1 MREIINSI
9 FTESSFRAV
18 ARLQDCIF
26 FENPLEGQN
35 SYFLVVYLETSN
47 LKGYL
52 DSEYFEQ
59 VQSFFE
65 EQKKNKADIDK
76 NTSLLIIAKANE
88 LEQDFLANK
97 NSILEIEEDEF
108 WFKKYVLIYSDTSV
122 EGFGHG
128 QEVLS
133 ELKACVLN
141 STRFT
146 EFKDSLFLDAE
157 YFVVMQIFL
166 KFPFLNV
173 PISLN
178 EQFLSIDNILQNNL
192 SESQI
197 SFLDLLVGE
206 VDAFEE
212 DYWERLKDASV
223 KAVESEELKTFFTKF
238 EADDKNS

>member
-9 FTESSFRAV
+9 FTTSSFRVV
-18 ARLQDCIF
+18 ASIQDCIF
-26 FENPLEGQN
+26 FENPIEGQR
-35 SYFLVVYLETSN
+35 SYFLVVYLETAK

-65 EQKKNKADIDK
+65 EQKKIKADIDK

-108 WFKKYVLIYSDTSV
+108 WFKKYVLIYSDASV
-122 EGFGHG
+122 EGFGQG
-128 QEVLS
+128 TEVLA
-133 ELKACVLN
+133 ELKTCVLN

-146 EFKDSLFLDAE
+146 AFKDSLFLDAE
-157 YFVVMQIFL
+157 YFVAMQIFL

-178 EQFLSIDNILQNNL
+178 EQLLSIDNILQNNL
-192 SESQI
+192 SKSEI
-197 SFLDLLVGE
+197 SFLELLVGE
-206 VDAFEE
+206 LDSFEE
-212 DYWERLKDASV
+212 DYWDRLKDDSV
-223 KAVESEELKTFFTKF
+223 KAIESEELKKFFTKF
-238 EADDKNS
+238 EADDKNL

>member
-1 MREIINSI
+1 MREIINLI
-9 FTESSFRAV
+9 FTTSSFRVV
-18 ARLQDCIF
+18 ASIQDCIF
-26 FENPLEGQN
+26 FENPFEGQH

-52 DSEYFEQ
+52 DSEYFER

-65 EQKKNKADIDK
+65 EQKKIKADIDK
-76 NTSLLIIAKANE
+76 NTSLLVIAKAKE
-88 LEQDFLANK
+88 LEKDFLANK

-108 WFKKYVLIYSDTSV
+108 WFKKYVLIYSDISI
-122 EGFGHG
+122 EGFRQS
-128 QEVLS
+128 QEVFAD
-133 ELKACVLN
+133 LKACVLN

-146 EFKDSLFLDAE
+146 AFKDSLFLDAE
-157 YFVVMQIFL
+157 YFVAMQIFL

-212 DYWERLKDASV
+212 DYWDRLKDASV
-223 KAVESEELKTFFTKF
+223 KAIESEELRSFFTKF
-238 EADDKNS
+238 KEDDKNS